1 MRLSLWASLLTKE
14 VLTCKLL
21 PIIRLHVR
29 LLVLVRWSLLSLTWV
44 VYTATIS
51 GGAPIHVQRNG
62 NFIKRSLRQR
72 GVPKMIFRI
81 IVRILILQVLDI
93 AQVVKIC
100 FFFCHEFGSR
110 RSTTCRVYNSG
121 RRRRF
126 IIFWWRASR
135 WASCRSGSGCG
146 CDRTHNWS

>member
-1 MRLSLWASLLTKE
+1 MRLSLWASLLTRKI
-14 VLTCKLL
+14 LTHKLL
-21 PIIRLHVR
+21 PIIRPIIR
-29 LLVLVRWSLLSLTWV
+29 LLVLVRWSLLSITWV

-72 GVPKMIFRI
+72 GVQKMILGI
-81 IVRILILQVLDI
+81 IVRTLILQVLDI
-93 AQVVKIC
+93 TQVVKIC

-110 RSTTCRVYNSG
+110 RSTTCRVYNSR

-126 IIFWWRASR
+126 IMFWWTSR
-135 WASCRSGSGCG
+135 WASCRNGSGCG
-146 CDRTHNWS
+146 CNRTHNWS